1 VVASKIS
8 ATVNPVKSVA
18 TVSKTTSSKNT
29 GK

>member
-18 TVSKTTSSKNT
+18 TVSKTVTSKNT